1 MNDVYAINLAK
12 SHLREGYNR
21 ADEEM
26 VLSIYGDTFSDM
38 SFGMPSF
45 YDSDARDIL
54 RARLKRLFH
63 DYHVEMAVIIIDII
77 PNGDK
82 AMDWGWHVLKL
93 TSKSSGK
100 CLQVR
105 TRYFETWKRH
115 PVRGWLIAS
124 FIDNL
129 DQGPRMP
136 EDVIRDIESTDMA
149 AYVTR
154 APIDV

>member
-12 SHLREGYNR
+12 SRLREGYNR

-77 PNGDK
+77 PNGDIK
-82 AMDWGWHVLKL
+82 IKR
-93 TSKSSGK
+93 
-100 CLQVR
+100 QVPAGQDAILR
-105 TRYFETWKRH
+105 DMEA
-115 PVRGWLIAS
+115 AS
-124 FIDNL
+124 R
-129 DQGPRMP
+129 PRMAH
-136 EDVIRDIESTDMA
+136 RQLHRQS
-149 AYVTR
+149 
-154 APIDV
+154 